1 MKINLKFGI
10 NVYQFDVNNGESV
23 ISLKY
28 KIYEKLKLNIN
39 SQRLLYYGFPLLNDQ
54 LLNVKENETIN
65 LILQL
70 S

>member
-10 NVYQFDVNNGESV
+10 SVYQFDVNIGDSV
-23 ISLKY
+23 SSLKY
-28 KIYEKLKLNIN
+28 KIYEKLNLNVN
-39 SQRLLYYGFPLLNDQ
+39 SQRLIYLGFPLLNDQ

>member
-1 MKINLKFGI
+1 MIINLKFGI